1 MTLPDFLIIGAQK
14 SGTTSLHD
22 ILAEHPEANMSKV
35 KEIRF
40 FDQKKGLVRD

>member
-22 ILAEHPEANMSKV
+22 KLAKHSEASSLGWLEKFINNIIS
-35 KEIRF
+35 I
-40 FDQKKGLVRD
+40 